1 MTSALQNLKTAIENF
16 SNDSTNAAKKTG
28 VNDAVKLLRITDFGS
43 VSNQMAKQILIAAG
57 KTVKFEEPV
66 DVKTDFYMKPI
77 TTTEPPATTTEPPAT
92 TTEPPA
98 TEPPTT
104 TN

>member
-16 SNDSTNAAKKTG
+16 SNDSTNVAKKTE

-57 KTVKFEEPV
+57 KTVKFEEPI

-77 TTTEPPATTTEPPAT
+77 TTTVPPVTAPPVTA
-92 TTEPPA
+92 PPVTA
-98 TEPPTT
+98 PPV

>member
-16 SNDSTNAAKKTG
+16 SNDSTNVAKKTE

-66 DVKTDFYMKPI
+66 DVRTDFYMKPI
-77 TTTEPPATTTEPPAT
+77 TTTVPPTTTTTTVPPATT
-92 TTEPPA
+92 
-98 TEPPTT
+98 
-104 TN
+104 N